1 MVTTTTPRCTS
12 LLASYSLLSPTAK
25 APPWIHTITGRPLVA
40 VMMPIV
46 VIGMAP
52 VVAVRIVI
60 AAPVGRVH
68 VEEQA
73 ILGHRRVAEGRCSL
87 RTMVAEFCRVLRDG
101 RGRHGLRRLP
111 AQIQGHRL
119 GVADAEEFPH
129 GAGGVELA
137 LELAVRRCHQRGAR
151 ERPVSRRGQCE
162 GCAEQHGAERAP
174 QPRSRPRRFLPSL
187 NGSDFYSEHD
197 VSSR

>member
-1 MVTTTTPRCTS
+1 MREESERPEPVVDGHDDHAALHQLAGVVFVALANGQGAAVDPHHHRTPV
-12 LLASYSLLSPTAK
+12 P
-25 APPWIHTITGRPLVA
+25 VA

-46 VIGMAP
+46 MIRMAS

-87 RTMVAEFCRVLRDG
+87 RTMIAELCRVLRDG

-119 GVADAEEFPH
+119 GVPDAEEFPH
-129 GAGGVELA
+129 GACGVELA

-174 QPRSRPRRFLPSL
+174 QPQSRPR
-187 NGSDFYSEHD
+187 
-197 VSSR
+197 